1 MSDKSSKQYSIIP
14 EFNKVESMQFMDASF
29 SHWRLTMR
37 SPTWRPP
44 TDVFETENAL
54 IVRIEIA
61 GLHESEFSIQLD
73 GRYLTING
81 TRPDVSERRAYHQME
96 IHFGEF
102 SVDLEIPFN
111 VIADSIEAVYNNG
124 FLRVTL
130 PKAQPTQIDI
140 E

>member
-1 MSDKSSKQYSIIP
+1 MSDRSSKQYSIIP

-96 IHFGEF
+96 IRFGEF

>member
-29 SHWRLTMR
+29 SHWRLTMH

-96 IHFGEF
+96 IRFGEF